1 MIKALRRSRASLPRG
16 AKRPL
21 RRAEQL
27 LEGQHAV
34 PVVEPDDGQDL
45 EGFEREVHAQKFLR
59 QVR

>member
-1 MIKALRRSRASLPRG
+1 MIKAHSRAHDLARMNARTVDHS
-16 AKRPL
+16 
-21 RRAEQL
+21 AEQL